1 MELKVLKI
9 TLYYLIIHN
18 YAIIGY
24 ASSGSHVHTQA
35 VVPAPAS
42 SKNSHLMKSNSET
55 DACHLGRR
63 LKEQLQFGEHETED
77 KKM

>member
-1 MELKVLKI
+1 MLIV
-9 TLYYLIIHN
+9 TLYYLITHN
-18 YAIIGY
+18 YTIIGY
-24 ASSGSHVHTQA
+24 ASSGSHIHTQA
-35 VVPAPAS
+35 VLPAPAT

-55 DACHLGRR
+55 DARHLGRV